1 MKEFCK
7 FLEGQTVFVKVL
19 LAFPVLDL
27 VWSVYRLFR
36 AISAGDAFKIVLA
49 ALTIF
54 PGAFFMWILDI
65 GCLIFTGKPFCV
77 YEFQSKY
84 ISV

>member
-7 FLEGQTVFVKVL
+7 FLERQNIFVKIL

-27 VWSVYRLFR
+27 VWGVYRLFG
-36 AISAGDAFKIVLA
+36 AIDSGKLSNIVLA
-49 ALTIF
+49 ALSIF

-65 GCLIFTGKPFCV
+65 GSIIFTGKPFGVCI
-77 YEFQSKY
+77 FQSK
-84 ISV
+84 